1 MAYEIKVIDK
11 AVRVLQCFTHQER
24 QFTLNQLVL
33 KSQINKPTLIRLLNS
48 LIQNRLIVKDEHR
61 RTYMLGPMAWR
72 LGQIYHQN
80 DQAEILIRPLLKK
93 LSLQIRQTI
102 TFSICEGHQ
111 EVCLY
116 CYNSNRE
123 LNHHITE
130 GDVFDLLTASGKV
143 FLAMANSKSS
153 YYQKLQKQG
162 YLFSLDER
170 IQNLA
175 VIAVPIFNS
184 KKVFCGVLSASGF
197 KQYFTERNLTKIINA
212 LLAQQ
217 KDIQDKLNF
226 PINLHYE

>member
-1 MAYEIKVIDK
+1 
-11 AVRVLQCFTHQER
+11 
-24 QFTLNQLVL
+24 
-33 KSQINKPTLIRLLNS
+33 
-48 LIQNRLIVKDEHR
+48 
-61 RTYMLGPMAWR
+61 
-72 LGQIYHQN
+72 
-80 DQAEILIRPLLKK
+80 
-93 LSLQIRQTI
+93 
-102 TFSICEGHQ
+102 
-111 EVCLY
+111 
-116 CYNSNRE
+116 
-123 LNHHITE
+123 
-130 GDVFDLLTASGKV
+130 
-143 FLAMANSKSS
+143 MANSKSS

-197 KQYFTERNLTKIINA
+197 KQYFKERNLTKIINA